1 MIQIIFCP
9 LDLIKQEKLT
19 GNPNLVLMVCY
30 AWYNLFARFSKG
42 YRYDVI

>member
-19 GNPNLVLMVCY
+19 GNPNVGFNGVLCLV
-30 AWYNLFARFSKG
+30 
-42 YRYDVI
+42 